1 MAMSERPK
9 LNDVVALLAN
19 VPAAKL
25 LRGQVG
31 TVVEV
36 LARDNLLVEFAD
48 DNGRAYALAPI
59 KAAGLLVLQY
69 EREVA

>member
-1 MAMSERPK
+1 MSERPK
-9 LNDVVALLAN
+9 LNDVVALLADM
-19 VPAAKL
+19 PAAKL

-36 LARDNLLVEFAD
+36 LAGRNLLVEFTD
-48 DNGRAYALAPI
+48 DNGRAYAIAPCE
-59 KAAGLLVLQY
+59 GENLLVLQY